1 MLFLQ
6 QQQQHQKSV
15 KVKSCFKQRF
25 LLLFLMQI
33 DKKILQRLEQQ
44 NSFYKVFFFLDCV
57 PPTEDK

>member
-1 MLFLQ
+1 
-6 QQQQHQKSV
+6 
-15 KVKSCFKQRF
+15 
-25 LLLFLMQI
+25 MQI